1 MRERR
6 FSMQQYFVNQK
17 LSMDMEI
24 DMTQEQSHHI
34 STVLRMTDGKIIRL
48 ADISGFLF
56 YGSIQIN
63 KTGVRVKVTQAI
75 AQQRESI
82 VNITLAVA
90 LIKGDRWDWM
100 LEKATECGVSKI
112 VPFISSRC
120 VVKDKPETAQR
131 KLERYR
137 KILTEAAE
145 QSYRHIIPTITEPVS
160 FKQLINH
167 KSKQNFVAYEKED
180 SHYLY
185 DVQDEISSVTIVIG
199 PEGGFSVDEVDYLT
213 KHGFTSVSL
222 GKRIFRAE
230 TAAIAACIMLDTLGE
245 RHD

>member
-1 MRERR
+1 
-6 FSMQQYFVNQK
+6 MQQYFVNQ
-17 LSMDMEI
+17 LLAVDMEF
-24 DMTQEQSHHI
+24 DMTQEQSHHV
-34 STVLRMTDGKIIRL
+34 STVLRMSDGKIIRL
-48 ADISGFLF
+48 ADINGFLF
-56 YGSIQIN
+56 YGSIQIS
-63 KTGVRVKVTQAI
+63 KTGVRAKVTQPI
-75 AQQRESI
+75 VEERESK
-82 VNITLAVA
+82 VKITLAVA

-145 QSYRHIIPTITEPVS
+145 QSYRQTIPTITEPVS
-160 FKQLINH
+160 FKQLVEH
-167 KSKQNFVAYEKED
+167 KSQLNFIAYEKEN
-180 SHYLY
+180 SRYLY
-185 DVQDEISSVTIVIG
+185 DIPDEISAVTIVIG

-213 KHGFTSVSL
+213 NHGFTSISL

>member
-1 MRERR
+1 
-6 FSMQQYFVNQK
+6 MQQYFVNQK
-17 LSMDMEI
+17 LTTDMEF
-24 DMTQEQSHHI
+24 DMTHEQSFHI

-48 ADISGFLF
+48 ADSSGSLF

-63 KTGVRVKVTQAI
+63 KAGVRVKVTQSI
-75 AQQRESI
+75 AEQRESK
-82 VNITLAVA
+82 VEITLAVA

-100 LEKATECGVSKI
+100 LEKATECGVTRI

-120 VVKDKPETAQR
+120 VVKDKPETSQR

-145 QSYRHIIPTITEPVS
+145 QSYRHIVPEITEPVTY
-160 FKQLINH
+160 KQLIDH
-167 KSKQNFVAYEKED
+167 KSMLNFVAYEKED
-180 SHYLY
+180 RCYLY
-185 DVQDEISSVTIVIG
+185 DIREQISSVTIVIG

-213 KHGFTSVSL
+213 HHGFTSVSL

>member
-1 MRERR
+1 
-6 FSMQQYFVNQK
+6 MQQYFVNQK
-17 LSMDMEI
+17 LTLDMEV

-48 ADISGFLF
+48 ADLNGFLF
-56 YGSIQIN
+56 YGSIQIS
-63 KTGVRVKVTQAI
+63 KTGVRVKVIQAI
-75 AQQRESI
+75 AEQRESK

-145 QSYRHIIPTITEPVS
+145 QSYRHTVPAITEPVS
-160 FKQLINH
+160 FKQLVEH
-167 KSKQNFVAYEKED
+167 KSLLNFIAYEKEN
-180 SHYLY
+180 SRYLY
-185 DVQDEISSVTIVIG
+185 DIPDEISSV
-199 PEGGFSVDEVDYLT
+199 
-213 KHGFTSVSL
+213 
-222 GKRIFRAE
+222 
-230 TAAIAACIMLDTLGE
+230 
-245 RHD
+245 

>member
-1 MRERR
+1 
-6 FSMQQYFVNQK
+6 MQQYFVNQK
-17 LSMDMEI
+17 LTTDMEFE
-24 DMTQEQSHHI
+24 MTQEQSRHI

-48 ADISGFLF
+48 ADTSGFLY
-56 YGSIQIN
+56 YGSIQIS
-63 KTGVRVKVTQAI
+63 KTGVRVKVTQPI
-75 AQQRESI
+75 DERRESKVKI
-82 VNITLAVA
+82 ALAVA

-100 LEKATECGVSKI
+100 LEKATECGVTKI

-145 QSYRHIIPTITEPVS
+145 QSYRHIVPEITEPVS
-160 FKQLINH
+160 YKQLIDH
-167 KSKQNFVAYEKED
+167 KSMLNFVAYEKED
-180 SHYLY
+180 SCYLY
-185 DVQDEISSVTIVIG
+185 DIHDEISSVTIVIG
-199 PEGGFSVDEVDYLT
+199 PEGGFSVDEIDYLT
-213 KHGFTSVSL
+213 NRGFTSVSL

-245 RHD
+245 QHD